1 MTPVYFRKGGQKVT
15 LCAIQSEDDW
25 MYLELVPQEL
35 LGLHPVFSHQ
45 LQTLPLVVDT
55 LRQLMVQPCN
65 YFVHVLTERQ
75 NSDTSALCLGL
86 YF

>member
-1 MTPVYFRKGGQKVT
+1 MT
-15 LCAIQSEDDW
+15 LCAVQSDDDW

-55 LRQLMVQPCN
+55 LGQLSQLTVQPCN
-65 YFVHVLTERQ
+65 NFVHVLTERQ
-75 NSDTSALCLGL
+75 NSETSAQFLDTL
-86 YF
+86 FF